1 MPVVQGSWRRVFP
14 RSGGRGDR
22 APWGPAPAAAGTA
35 SVVGFLVVLEFTS
48 GLLQG
53 WLPPLLPGILQ
64 QYGTTAAELNWVS
77 AVYLLSSTV
86 CVPLMSRLGDLYGH
100 RTAAGRRRGPRRDR
114 VGAGGRRPDVRGPP
128 ARTGRPGPA
137 GRVPPAGV
145 RDRPGAGGRERSGRA
160 IGLLVGALAVGGSLG
175 LLLAGLTH
183 QYLSL
188 SATLWVPAVL
198 TILAVPVAALLVP
211 ETTVRTS
218 GRVDWAGAGLL
229 GLGLALLLVA
239 VGNSGPWGWSDVR
252 TLGGIVAGSPRS
264 RPGSR
269 SSGASDTRSWTCRW
283 SCGAGGAVPLLAGFL
298 IGAELFGSQAAVALF
313 LGLPASTGFGLGLAP
328 GQLGLVLLAFSA
340 AAFVG
345 TVLAPRL
352 AERVGSRTTLV
363 SGALLTAAGY
373 LLTALAHGSV
383 GAFLVWQVLV
393 GAGNGLVLAALSA
406 HVVAHAPVDAVGI
419 SAGLFN
425 TARSV
430 GGAVSGAAFAA
441 VMAALSVRLPGDP
454 RAITSEAGYVTV
466 WLVCAALAL
475 GVVGLATAPA
485 SRSGRSRP
493 VGPRGWRRPASGRS
507 GRGGCSPCAARAPA
521 CRRSACW

>member
-1 MPVVQGSWRRVFP
+1 MPVVQGSWRRVFL
-14 RSGGRGDR
+14 RSGRGGDP
-22 APWGPAPAAAGTA
+22 APWGPPPAAAGTA

-100 RTAAGRRRGPRRDR
+100 RRLLVVAAVLVAIGSVLVAAAPTFGILLLGRAVQGPL
-114 VGAGGRRPDVRGPP
+114 GAFLPLEFAI
-128 ARTGRPGPA
+128 ARERA
-137 GRVPPAGV
+137 GA
-145 RDRPGAGGRERSGRA
+145 ERSGRA

-175 LLLAGLTH
+175 LLLAGLTRQH
-183 QYLSL
+183 LSL

-198 TILAVPVAALLVP
+198 TILAVPVAALLIP

-252 TLGGIVAGSPRS
+252 TLGGIVAGVAALTAWVAVERCVRHPFVDLSLVVR
-264 RPGSR
+264 RGR
-269 SSGASDTRSWTCRW
+269 G
-283 SCGAGGAVPLLAGFL
+283 VPLLAGFL

-313 LGLPASTGFGLGLAP
+313 LGLPTGTGFGLGLAP

-363 SGALLTAAGY
+363 SAALLTAAGY

-383 GAFLVWQVLV
+383 GAFLVWQILV

-441 VMAALSVRLPGDP
+441 VMAALSVRLPGVP

-475 GVVGLATAPA
+475 GVVGLATRLRRDPA
-485 SRSGRSRP
+485 DRVP
-493 VGPRGWRRPASGRS
+493 
-507 GRGGCSPCAARAPA
+507 
-521 CRRSACW
+521 